1 MIFKKAVRGMLPRKT
16 KRGEI
21 AMSKLTV
28 FDGVPQPYNV
38 KKKQVVPKAL
48 RVGNLTKGRDFC
60 VLGDLASAVGWKR
73 KAIVETLEE
82 KRKARAAEWYEKK
95 QEKDA

>member
-38 KKKQVVPKAL
+38 KKK
-48 RVGNLTKGRDFC
+48 
-60 VLGDLASAVGWKR
+60 
-73 KAIVETLEE
+73 
-82 KRKARAAEWYEKK
+82 
-95 QEKDA
+95 